1 MKRLL
6 TAAVLSLGLL
16 LPAMPVSAAEAPAK
30 AVCEN
35 EKLRLWYD
43 ADKQLLGLENRESG
57 YIWWS
62 SPLGC
67 EDDPRATK
75 PIITDLQSSAVLLSG
90 DSTNRKTNVLRS
102 GDAAVITAKERPDG
116 VELTYRFTQCGV
128 TVPVTCTLEDD
139 HMTVRTETAQ
149 ITEEKADQGI
159 FAAQLT
165 LLGNFGAAGADEQGC
180 FVIPDGCGAL
190 IHFNNGKEKT
200 KSYTAK
206 VYGRDL
212 TAVPT
217 TKPPVTEKVLLPVF
231 GIVRED
237 GNAMTVIA
245 DEGSDNVTLNAEV
258 SGQSLSSYNRCNFT
272 FTLRGSDS
280 YYMAG
285 TYGTLT
291 VFEQGVI
298 KPEAVSL
305 RYYPTSG
312 KKADF
317 TDIAATYRSYLVTE
331 KGLTEKAQTGS
342 ISMHLDLWGGTM
354 KQRSVLGIPVSRKT
368 ALTTYAQAQEIAE
381 TLHDAGAENLAL
393 VYHNWTDAGIS
404 GKVDAKAEPASVLG
418 GGAAF
423 RKLDKYL
430 AENGG
435 RLYPAAEN
443 TTFRSGGGYSGFF
456 DTAVR
461 ISGAYSRQAEYG
473 LVYGT
478 QTTKTPRSLLS
489 PARFRS
495 IYGKLAKGY
504 SARKL
509 TGISPVSL
517 TSSLWGDY
525 GKQSMGRCDS
535 ADAALDSLQ
544 ALHDKSLDI
553 YAPECAA
560 YALPC
565 ADCIG
570 DTPLQSSGFDVFDE
584 EIPFYQTVLHGLIPY
599 ASTPINASADTDAAF
614 LTSLAYGCEPSYT
627 MIAAQASEL
636 KDTDL
641 DGLYYAHAGY
651 WTDRAAAQYRIA
663 QAVLGKVS
671 GQTITGYTRSGDR
684 SVTTFADGTTLEID
698 YTSKTVTAGGET
710 YALHTDERST
720 P

>member
-1 MKRLL
+1 MKRIITGAL
-6 TAAVLSLGLL
+6 LSLGLL
-16 LPAMPVSAAEAPAK
+16 LPVMPVSAAETPGK
-30 AVCEN
+30 TVCEN
-35 EKLRLWYD
+35 AKLRLYYD

-62 SPLGC
+62 SPLDC

-75 PIITDLQSSAVLLSG
+75 PIINDLLSSAVLTCG
-90 DSTNRKTNVLRS
+90 DSSNRKTNVLRS
-102 GDAAVITAKERPDG
+102 GDAAVITAKELPDG
-116 VELTYRFTQCGV
+116 ITLTYRFTQYGV
-128 TVPVTCTLEDD
+128 TIPVTCTLADD

-149 ITEEKADQGI
+149 ITEDKADQGI
-159 FAAQLT
+159 FATQLT
-165 LLGNFGAAGADEQGC
+165 LLGNFGAAGDEDKGS

-212 TAVPT
+212 TTVPT
-217 TKPPVTEKVLLPVF
+217 TKPPVTEKVLLPVY
-231 GIVRED
+231 GIVRGD

-245 DEGSDNVTLNAEV
+245 DEGSDNVSLNAEV

-291 VFEQGVI
+291 VFEQGAF

-305 RYYPTSG
+305 HYYPTSG
-312 KKADF
+312 KDADF
-317 TDIAATYRSYLVTE
+317 TDIAETYRNYLVTE
-331 KGLTEKAQTGS
+331 KGLTEKTQPDS
-342 ISMHLDLWGGTM
+342 LSMHLDLWGGTM

-368 ALTTYAQAQEIAE
+368 ALTTYAQAQEITGA
-381 TLHDAGAENLAL
+381 LHDAGVDHLSV

-404 GKVDAKAEPASVLG
+404 GKVDAKAEPSSVLG
-418 GGAAF
+418 GGTPF
-423 RKLDKYL
+423 KKLDKYL
-430 AENGG
+430 SEQGD
-435 RLYPAAEN
+435 RFYPAVEN
-443 TTFRSGGGYSGFF
+443 TTFRSGGGYSDFF

-461 ISGAYSRQAEYG
+461 ISGSYSRQTEYG

-478 QTTKTPRSLLS
+478 QTTQTPRSLLS
-489 PARFRS
+489 PAKFRS
-495 IYGKLAKGY
+495 LYGKLAKGY

-517 TSSLWGDY
+517 TSALWGDY
-525 GKQSMGRCDS
+525 GRQSMGRCDS

-544 ALHDKSLDI
+544 SLHDNSLDI
-553 YAPECAA
+553 YAPACGA
-560 YALPC
+560 YALPY

-570 DTPLQSSGFDVFDE
+570 NAPLQSSGFDVFDE
-584 EIPFYQTVLHGLIPY
+584 DVPFYQTVLHGLIPY
-599 ASTPINASADTDAAF
+599 AATPINASADTDAAF

-627 MIAAQASEL
+627 MIGAQASEL

-641 DGLYYAHAGY
+641 DMLFYAHAGY
-651 WTDRAAAQYRIA
+651 WTAEAAAQYSIA
-663 QAVLGKVS
+663 KATLGKVS
-671 GQTITGYTRSGDR
+671 GKTITGFTRSDDT
-684 SVTTFADGTTLEID
+684 SVTTFADGTTLEIS
-698 YTSKTVTAGGET
+698 YTNKTVTADGVT
-710 YALHTDERST
+710 YALHPDERSSQ
-720 P
+720 